1 MMWRWRKRCGWIV
14 NSDGVTG
21 CRASVYAAQNILKI
35 IVAFHHA
42 WVIVVLSIRHHT
54 HQTHP
59 TMQETTYTNRIN
71 NDKIIVIHNGSSV
84 EEVWVETNSDR
95 RRNQAGSRINF
106 QSFINLLNY
115 WTDFNLLA
123 K

>member
-1 MMWRWRKRCGWIV
+1 MK
-14 NSDGVTG
+14 
-21 CRASVYAAQNILKI
+21 
-35 IVAFHHA
+35 
-42 WVIVVLSIRHHT
+42 
-54 HQTHP
+54 
-59 TMQETTYTNRIN
+59 ETTYTNRIN
-71 NDKIIVIHNGSSV
+71 NDKIIVIHNGSLV
-84 EEVWVETNSDR
+84 EEVWVETESDR

>member
-1 MMWRWRKRCGWIV
+1 
-14 NSDGVTG
+14 
-21 CRASVYAAQNILKI
+21 
-35 IVAFHHA
+35 
-42 WVIVVLSIRHHT
+42 
-54 HQTHP
+54 
-59 TMQETTYTNRIN
+59 MQETTYTNRIN